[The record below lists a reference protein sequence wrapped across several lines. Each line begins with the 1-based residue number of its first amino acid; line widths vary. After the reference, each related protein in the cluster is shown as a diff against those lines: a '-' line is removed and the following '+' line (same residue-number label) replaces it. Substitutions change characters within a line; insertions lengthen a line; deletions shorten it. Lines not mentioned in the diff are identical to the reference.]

1 MIDIEEMFS
10 GISFKISDIKPSV
23 WYEQNMVMPLGS
35 AFPGPFRYNKT
46 PYWRE
51 IVDCFD
57 KNHPAR
63 EISLMAHAQGGKTV
77 GVINA
82 LIGYTISQN
91 PGNIMLLTG
100 HSDLT
105 KAAVLK
111 IDAMIDGCGIRHLIK
126 PTILRPKNNRSG
138 DTDTTKEF
146 VGGDF
151 KSGSVTN
158 HNLLRQHDVMIMI
171 VDDYDAAPASSKA
184 AGSTRQLVQKRT
196 SAFGNKKKI
205 AWVSSPQLKGKSNI
219 ETVFLKGDQRYF
231 MVPCPCCGEF
241 INLKWEVDIDESN
254 KAGITWKVDA
264 AGHPIKSSIGYICQK
279 CSGFFTDQKKDERN
293 NNGFWKP
300 TVIPVEE
307 YHYSYSINA
316 LYSPA
321 GMDDWAFYV
330 QQYMDANPLGAARKE
345 KEHQTFINVVCGEPY
360 EETGEEISA
369 NELQMNIRNYPIGQ
383 IPESISLRDG
393 NGKIVL
399 LTCAVDLNGTVYDQT
414 KGTID
419 DVRVDYEIC
428 AWAENGSSYSISHG
442 SIGTFIPLENSMK
455 IKQDRER
462 WTYHHGKSN
471 SVWPVLDEILGK
483 AYEVDTGRKMQI
495 MITGLDTGHFT
506 NFAYH
511 YVDNSNFFIVGL
523 KGDKENAFLKY
534 GVDVPN
540 FKIGRE
546 RANLYLVQ
554 VNKVK
559 DELSHCIGLKWNK
572 NQDDI
577 QPNGFMNFPLPSEGK
592 YLLSNYFS
600 HYASEQRLVEENK
613 EGFSIRWKRKP
624 GTQNH
629 FFDCRVYNFVLKEI
643 FVHLFFKEA
652 KVKNATWTDYCK
664 VILGGQI

>member
-1 MIDIEEMFS
+1 MINIDEIFS
-10 GISFKISDIKPSV
+10 GVNFKISNIKPSE
-23 WYEQNMVMPLGS
+23 WYESHMVMPMGS
-35 AFPGPFRYNKT
+35 AFPGQFRYHRT

-63 EISLMAHAQGGKTV
+63 EVSLMAHAQGGKTV
-77 GVINA
+77 GIINA
-82 LIGYTISQN
+82 LIGYTIAQN

-111 IDAMIDGCGIRHLIK
+111 IDAMIDNCGIRHLIK
-126 PTILRPKNNRSG
+126 PTIQRPKNNRSG

-158 HNLLRQHDVMIMI
+158 HNLLRQHDVMVMI
-171 VDDYDAAPASSKA
+171 VDDYDAAPSSSKA

-205 AWVSSPQLKGKSNI
+205 AWVSSPQLKGRSNI

-231 MVPCPCCGEF
+231 FVPCPCCGEF
-241 INLKWEVDIDESN
+241 INLKWEIDIDERN

-264 AGHPIKSSIGYICQK
+264 GGHVIRNSVGYICQK
-279 CSGFFTDQKKDERN
+279 CAGFFTDAKKDERN
-293 NNGFWKP
+293 QEGFWKP
-300 TVIPVEE
+300 TVVPIEE

-330 QQYMDANPLGAARKE
+330 QQYLDANPIGGQRKE
-345 KEHQTFINVVCGEPY
+345 KEHQTFVNVVLGEPY
-360 EETGEEISA
+360 EETGTEISA
-369 NELQMNIRNYPIGQ
+369 NDLQLNIRNYPIGV
-383 IPESISLRDG
+383 IPESISIKDG

-399 LTCAVDLNGTVYDQT
+399 LTCAVDLNGTVYDQM
-414 KGTID
+414 KGTLD
-419 DVRVDYEIC
+419 DARIDYEIC
-428 AWAENGSSYSISHG
+428 AWSESGSSYSIDQG
-442 SIGTFIPLENSMK
+442 SIGTFVPGEASMK
-455 IKQDRER
+455 NKPDRER
-462 WTYHHGKSN
+462 WTYEHGKPN
-471 SVWPVLDEILGK
+471 SVWKVLNEILDRV
-483 AYEVDTGRKMQI
+483 YEVDTGRKMKI
-495 MITGLDTGHFT
+495 MITGVDTGHYT
-506 NFAYH
+506 NYAYY
-511 YVDNSNFFIVGL
+511 YVDKSNFFMVGL
-523 KGDKENAFLKY
+523 KGDKENAFIKY

-540 FKIGRE
+540 FKIGKE

-559 DELSHCIGLKWNK
+559 DELSTCINLNWNK
-572 NQDDI
+572 HQDDT
-577 QPNGFMNFPLPSEGK
+577 QPNGFMNFPLPEGGK

-600 HYASEQRLVEENK
+600 HYAAEQRIIEENK
-613 EGFSIRWKRKP
+613 EGFSVRWKKKSS
-624 GTQNH
+624 THQNH
-629 FFDCRVYNFVLKEI
+629 FFDCRVYNYTLKEI
-643 FVHLFFKEA
+643 FVYLFFKEA
-652 KVKNATWTDYCK
+652 KVKGGTWADYCR
-664 VILGGQI
+664 IITGNQ